1 VSISLILCPFIA
13 VIVSAALY
21 TVALPDLGW
30 WPAAF
35 VAWTPLLV
43 VLPNLRK
50 RSAFFAG
57 WALGTLSHLGIFP
70 WISHTAQTMSNFSP
84 AAGAVI
90 LVLFALLHGLA
101 WGVTVLGIR
110 TLSEGKQGIGY
121 VVTTAAIVSAV
132 EFVNPQLFP
141 WHLGNVFWRVPILM
155 QGVEITGIAGATF
168 VAVAFGAAL
177 AAILKRGGGA
187 VRGAVFAVA
196 ILVVWVAYGVVRFG
210 QVEKEVSQA
219 PTARLA
225 LVQPDVTAAD
235 RLEKGFEAKVHVIE
249 KEIATTRS
257 GDLEEVEAIIWPEG
271 AFPTTFPTNLQG
283 QAIVSQRVAMT
294 LLRHIRGALRTFDKP
309 LILGS
314 VTKPDAETVH
324 NSAIMISPKGSI
336 ERQYHK
342 RRLLAFGEY
351 MPFSDLFP
359 GLKGLVPRV
368 TDMTPGS
375 HAEVFEL
382 GPAKAMMSICYEAI
396 HPEFTRQAALSGGG
410 NMILNLTNDGWFG
423 DYGAPGQHLMVQ
435 APRAVELRT
444 SLVRVTQTGITAV
457 ISPSGKIIVETGI
470 HEKRTVTVD
479 VPLKEPKSFY
489 LSFGPV
495 FAWLCVLLALS
506 MVISRIST
514 LVKRRRG
521 LEPSV

>member
-1 VSISLILCPFIA
+1 MSISLILCPFIA

-210 QVEKEVSQA
+210 QVEK
-219 PTARLA
+219 R
-225 LVQPDVTAAD
+225 
-235 RLEKGFEAKVHVIE
+235 
-249 KEIATTRS
+249 
-257 GDLEEVEAIIWPEG
+257 
-271 AFPTTFPTNLQG
+271 
-283 QAIVSQRVAMT
+283 
-294 LLRHIRGALRTFDKP
+294 
-309 LILGS
+309 
-314 VTKPDAETVH
+314 
-324 NSAIMISPKGSI
+324 
-336 ERQYHK
+336 
-342 RRLLAFGEY
+342 
-351 MPFSDLFP
+351 
-359 GLKGLVPRV
+359 
-368 TDMTPGS
+368 
-375 HAEVFEL
+375 
-382 GPAKAMMSICYEAI
+382 
-396 HPEFTRQAALSGGG
+396 
-410 NMILNLTNDGWFG
+410 
-423 DYGAPGQHLMVQ
+423 
-435 APRAVELRT
+435 
-444 SLVRVTQTGITAV
+444 
-457 ISPSGKIIVETGI
+457 
-470 HEKRTVTVD
+470 
-479 VPLKEPKSFY
+479 
-489 LSFGPV
+489 
-495 FAWLCVLLALS
+495 
-506 MVISRIST
+506 
-514 LVKRRRG
+514 LVKRPQPAWPWCS
-521 LEPSV
+521 LM